1 MTNSIGSWLRLLVEF
16 ALITLSFSA
25 AALNCAT
32 PGKDGA
38 GGTLNGTINRYW
50 PAISSAGAGATSI
63 TLDAS
68 IGAGPSIVAG
78 DLLLVIQMQDA
89 AIDISNTNS
98 YGDGATGDPGSGST
112 ALNSAGLYEFVR
124 ATTAV
129 TTTGGTVNLV
139 GGSGGGLLNAYN
151 NAAASG
157 TQGQRRFQVVR
168 VPQYTTATLGSGLTA
183 AAWNGTA
190 GGVLVFDVAGAL
202 ALGGGT
208 ASVNGLGFRGGAARQ
223 LGGGGGASTD
233 YRTNSSN
240 NANGSK
246 GEGIAGT
253 PRYVNNGGTD
263 ALSSGLL
270 FDTGVEGYPNGS
282 YARGAPGNAGGGG
295 TDGRPASNDQN
306 TGGGGGSNAG
316 YGGKGGNGWS
326 SASPTGGFGG
336 FDYFP
341 SLTPARLFLGGGGGS
356 GTSNNGTGSP
366 AAGFASSGAAGGG
379 LVMIRAGTITGSG
392 TISANGSN
400 ANNSVTND
408 ASGGGGAGGSVLVYT
423 NAGSVG
429 LLAVSANGGTG
440 GTNTGGGSPHGPG
453 GGGSGGYIVTSS
465 VPSTTTLNGGAPGTT
480 SDGTNFGAIAGRIGA
495 SKTSLLIGDIRGVKS
510 GAECAIK
517 ISKSFSPTPMG
528 NGRTATLT
536 VTLVSSNDI
545 AITGIVLNDI
555 FPTTPGAMTVASPL
569 ATTNACNGSLLD
581 SAGATLA
588 ASDVGVRL
596 NAATLSANATCTFS
610 VGITANVLGAYTNT
624 IPIGTLTSTNGGTN
638 AVDASAVLT
647 VVGPSLVFLKTVAVF
662 SDPSN
667 GFTNP
672 KNIPGAFVDY
682 TLRVTNTGLGRV
694 TLDTIVIT
702 DPTPANTE
710 LFVNS
715 LGVSPVNSPVAFVN
729 SVTPL
734 SGVTFAFTSLNN
746 APTADDIEFSNQ
758 APIAGV
764 YAFGYLPVPN
774 ALGVDPA
781 VTAIRL
787 NPKGTMAGASGVD
800 NPFFDLRFRVRV
812 K

>member
-1 MTNSIGSWLRLLVEF
+1 MGFVLV
-16 ALITLSFSA
+16 TLCFSA
-25 AALNCAT
+25 AALTCAT

-38 GGTLNGTINRYW
+38 GGVLNAPINQYW
-50 PAISSAGAGATSI
+50 PATLSAGVGATSI
-63 TLDAS
+63 TLGTS
-68 IGAGPSIVAG
+68 IGAGAAITDG

-89 AIDISNTNS
+89 AIDSTNTSS
-98 YGDGATGDPGSGST
+98 YGNGTAGDPGSGST

-129 TTTGGTVNLV
+129 PTTGGTVNLV

-183 AAWNGTA
+183 TAWNGTA

-202 ALGGGT
+202 TLGGAT
-208 ASVNGLGFRGGAARQ
+208 VSVNGLGLRGGGARQ
-223 LGGGGGASTD
+223 LGGGAGVNTD
-233 YRTNSSN
+233 YRTLATVN
-240 NANGSK
+240 NNGSK

-253 PRYVNNGGTD
+253 PRYVNN
-263 ALSSGLL
+263 ANVLL
-270 FDTGVEGYPNGS
+270 DTGIEGYPNGS
-282 YARGAPGNAGGGG
+282 HARGAPGNAGGGG
-295 TDGRPASNDQN
+295 TDGNPAANDQN

-316 YGGKGGNGWS
+316 TGGKGGNAWS
-326 SASPTGGFGG
+326 SASPTGGWGG
-336 FDYFP
+336 FDY
-341 SLTPARLFLGGGGGS
+341 SGAAGPARLFLGGGGGS
-356 GTSNNGTGSP
+356 GSTNNGTGTP
-366 AAGFASSGAAGGG
+366 GAGFASSGAAGGG
-379 LVMIRAGTITGSG
+379 LVIIRAGSITGSA
-392 TISANGSN
+392 TISANGAN
-400 ANNSVTND
+400 ANNTVTND
-408 ASGGGGAGGSVLVYT
+408 GSGGGGAGGSVLVFSGG
-423 NAGSVG
+423 GSVG
-429 LLAVSANGGTG
+429 ALAVQATGGTG
-440 GTNTGGGSPHGPG
+440 GTNTGGGSAHGPG
-453 GGGSGGYIVTSS
+453 GGGSGGYVATS
-465 VPSTTTLNGGAPGTT
+465 GAASITVSGAAAGTT
-480 SDGTNFGAIAGRIGA
+480 AGGVNHGATAGTSGVSI
-495 SKTSLLIGDIRGVKS
+495 TSLLTGDIRGVKS

-536 VTLVSSNDI
+536 VTLVSSNDL

-555 FPTTPGAMTVASPL
+555 FPTTPGAMTIASPL
-569 ATTNACNGSLLD
+569 ATTNACGGSLLD
-581 SAGATLA
+581 SGGTTLA
-588 ASDVGVRL
+588 AADVGVRL
-596 NAATLSANATCTFS
+596 NAGTLGANATCTFS

-624 IPIGTLTSTNGGTN
+624 IPVGALTSTNGGTN
-638 AVDASAVLT
+638 AVDASALLT

-667 GFTNP
+667 GTTNP

-682 TLRVTNTGLGRV
+682 TLRVTNTGLGTV
-694 TLDTIVIT
+694 TLDTVVIT
-702 DPTPANTE
+702 DAIPANTE
-710 LFVNS
+710 VFVNS
-715 LGVSPVNSPVAFVN
+715 LGASPVNSPVAFVN
-729 SVTPL
+729 SVTPP

-746 APTADDIEFSNQ
+746 TPMADDIEFSNQ
-758 APIAGV
+758 APVAGV

-787 NPKGTMAGASGVD
+787 NPKGTMVGASGVN

>member
-183 AAWNGTA
+183 TAWNGTA

-202 ALGGGT
+202 TLGGAT
-208 ASVNGLGFRGGAARQ
+208 VSVNGLGLRGGGARQ
-223 LGGGGGASTD
+223 LGGGAGVNTD
-233 YRTNSSN
+233 YRTLATVN
-240 NANGSK
+240 NNGSK

-253 PRYVNNGGTD
+253 PRYLNNGG
-263 ALSSGLL
+263 ALL
-270 FDTGVEGYPNGS
+270 DTGIEGYPNGS
-282 YARGAPGNAGGGG
+282 HARGAPGNAGGGG
-295 TDGRPASNDQN
+295 TDGNPAANDQN

-316 YGGKGGNGWS
+316 TGGKGGNAWN
-326 SASPTGGFGG
+326 SASPTGGWGG
-336 FDYFP
+336 FDYSGSVGP
-341 SLTPARLFLGGGGGS
+341 GRLFLGGGGGS
-356 GTSNNGTGSP
+356 GTTNNGTGSP
-366 AAGFASSGAAGGG
+366 GAGFASSGAAGGG
-379 LVMIRAGTITGSG
+379 LVMIRAGSITGSA
-392 TISANGSN
+392 TISANGAN
-400 ANNSVTND
+400 ANNTVTND
-408 ASGGGGAGGSVLVYT
+408 GSGGGGAGGSVLVYSGG
-423 NAGSVG
+423 GSVG
-429 LLAVSANGGTG
+429 ALAVQATGGTG
-440 GTNTGGGSPHGPG
+440 GTNTGGGSAHGPG
-453 GGGSGGYIVTSS
+453 GGGSGGYVATSGAAAIMVS
-465 VPSTTTLNGGAPGTT
+465 GGAAGTT
-480 SDGTNFGAIAGRIGA
+480 AGGVNHGATAGTSGV
-495 SKTSLLIGDIRGVKS
+495 STTSLLTGDIRGVKS
-510 GAECAIK
+510 GAECAIR

-536 VTLVSSNDI
+536 VTLVSSNDL

-569 ATTNACNGSLLD
+569 ATTNACGGSLLD
-581 SAGATLA
+581 SGGTTLA
-588 ASDVGVRL
+588 AADVGVRL
-596 NAATLSANATCTFS
+596 NAGTLNANATCTFS

-624 IPIGTLTSTNGGTN
+624 IPIGALTSTNGGTN